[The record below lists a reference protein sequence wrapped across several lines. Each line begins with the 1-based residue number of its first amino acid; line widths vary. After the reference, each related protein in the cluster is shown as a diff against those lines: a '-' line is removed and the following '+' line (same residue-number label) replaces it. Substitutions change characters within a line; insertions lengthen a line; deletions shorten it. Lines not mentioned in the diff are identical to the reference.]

1 VASTV
6 PQRQSVRTVFVGRA
20 ANGRSVHR
28 GEAKL
33 GELSSLGH
41 FLKGSSATLGFT
53 KIKDSC
59 QEIQQYGHKMKL
71 DGTPENDGSVCLAK
85 IAEAIKTAKA
95 DMVEL
100 EKVMEKFFNGD
111 ST

>member
-1 VASTV
+1 VDAGIVRGHMTHQLTGCSIAS
-6 PQRQSVRTVFVGRA
+6 RRA
-20 ANGRSVHR
+20 GQ
-28 GEAKL
+28 EL
-33 GELSSLGH
+33 DELSSLGH

-59 QEIQQYGHKMKL
+59 QLIQQYGHKMKI
-71 DGTPENDGSVCLAK
+71 DGTPEPDEAVCLAR
-85 IAEAIKTAKA
+85 ITEAIKTAKA

-100 EKVMEKFFNGD
+100 EKLMEKFFNGSD